1 MNRLQKKAW
10 RDLGLCLC
18 GVVVGCVVFFYLI
31 HNADKMKTAFLEH
44 PNVRLLVLLFI
55 VAIGVWM
62 SIGPFIMKKRLLKG
76 LDEREQLI
84 YQKAKMVSDSVYS
97 GLSVTLVM
105 GSLFWLGIKTPVPI
119 YIPVCAFVAIA
130 FLAEVIKP
138 LMILMQCKREQADE

>member
-10 RDLGLCLC
+10 RDLGLCLW

-31 HNADKMKTAFLEH
+31 HNADKMTTFLEN
-44 PNVRLLVLLFI
+44 PNVRLLLLLFI
-55 VAIGVWM
+55 VAIGVWV
-62 SIGPFIMKKRLLKG
+62 SIGPFMMKKRLLKG

-97 GLSVTLVM
+97 GLSVALFM
-105 GSLFWLGIKTPVPI
+105 GSLFWFGIKTPVPI
-119 YIPVCAFVAIA
+119 YIPVCAFLAIA

-138 LMILMQCKREQADE
+138 LMILIQCRREQADE